1 MTTDTAPRL
10 LDQITT
16 PADLRRLEPDALRQL
31 ADLPR
36 RLASDGTTP
45 GLRLQARLP
54 LSRADVDPP
63 S

>member
-1 MTTDTAPRL
+1 MPTREL
-10 LDQITT
+10 EQI
-16 PADLRRLEPDALRQL
+16 AAALRQL